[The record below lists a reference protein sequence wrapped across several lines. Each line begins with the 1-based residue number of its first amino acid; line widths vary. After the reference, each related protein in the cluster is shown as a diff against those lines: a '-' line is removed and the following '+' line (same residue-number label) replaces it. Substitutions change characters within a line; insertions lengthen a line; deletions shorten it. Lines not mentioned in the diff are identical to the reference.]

1 LYIDTLLR
9 VILNFYFKINQM
21 RDFKQLILITSLSL
35 LIVACAKNTAEEEI
49 QELKAEI
56 ARLQS
61 NTSIDNE
68 APTDIRDEII
78 ERYPMGEKKLVV
90 TYGGKG
96 NREFVLRKRSYYQN
110 GQIKEEENYKNSE
123 LDGDYREYYKNG
135 QISVKCSYNEGKRD
149 GEFFEFYHDG
159 VVWEHGYFTHG
170 EYDGEYS
177 TYFVDGKRKS
187 YELYKEGDRLE
198 AVWYDNQGNIEYKN

>member
-1 LYIDTLLR
+1 
-9 VILNFYFKINQM
+9 M

-78 ERYPMGEKKLVV
+78 ERYHTGEKKLVV
-90 TYGGKG
+90 TYGGKD

>member
-1 LYIDTLLR
+1 M
-9 VILNFYFKINQM
+9 Q
-21 RDFKQLILITSLSL
+21 DFKQLFLITSLCL
-35 LIVACAKNTAEEEI
+35 LTAACNESDAEREI

-56 ARLQS
+56 SRLQS
-61 NTSIDNE
+61 NTSIDS
-68 APTDIRDEII
+68 ARPTYIRDEII
-78 ERYPMGEKKLVV
+78 ERYTSGEKKLVV

-135 QISVKCSYNEGKRD
+135 QISVKCSYNDGKRD

-159 VVWEHGYFTHG
+159 VVWEHGYFTLG

-177 TYFVDGKRKS
+177 TYFVDGKLKS

-198 AVWYDNQGNIEYKN
+198 AVWYDNQGNVEYKN

>member
-1 LYIDTLLR
+1 M
-9 VILNFYFKINQM
+9 Q
-21 RDFKQLILITSLSL
+21 DFKQIILITSLCL
-35 LIVACAKNTAEEEI
+35 FTVACNESTAEREI

-56 ARLQS
+56 SRLQS
-61 NTSIDNE
+61 NTSIDSTT
-68 APTDIRDEII
+68 PTDIRDEII
-78 ERYPMGEKKLVV
+78 ERYSSGEKKLVV

-159 VVWEHGYFTHG
+159 VVWEHGYFTLG

-198 AVWYDNQGNIEYKN
+198 AVWYDNQGNVEYKN

>member
-1 LYIDTLLR
+1 M
-9 VILNFYFKINQM
+9 Q
-21 RDFKQLILITSLSL
+21 DFKQLFLITSLCL
-35 LIVACAKNTAEEEI
+35 LTAACNESDAEREI

-56 ARLQS
+56 SRLQS
-61 NTSIDNE
+61 NTSIDS
-68 APTDIRDEII
+68 ARSTDIRDEII
-78 ERYPMGEKKLVV
+78 ERYTSGEKKLVV

-96 NREFVLRKRSYYQN
+96 NGEFVLRKRSYYQN

-135 QISVKCSYNEGKRD
+135 QISVKCSYNDGKRD

-159 VVWEHGYFTHG
+159 VVWEHGYFTLG

-177 TYFVDGKRKS
+177 TYFVDGKLKS

-198 AVWYDNQGNIEYKN
+198 AVWYDNQGNVEYKN